1 MDIQGEVIA
10 IGSDHAGYELK
21 NAVIKHLDDIGVK
34 YINLGCLDGSSCD
47 YPVVAREVCA
57 KITDGTVK
65 LAILVCGTGI
75 GISIAANKIKGI
87 RAAVC
92 TDAYTAKYTRMHND
106 ANILCL
112 GGRVTGPG
120 VAEEMVDIFLSTDF
134 EGGRHERRV
143 SLIEN

>member
-92 TDAYTAKYTRMHND
+92 TDAYTAKYTRLHND
-106 ANILCL
+106 SNVLCL

>member
-75 GISIAANKIKGI
+75 GISIAANKINGI

-92 TDAYTAKYTRMHND
+92 TDAYTAKYTRLHND
-106 ANILCL
+106 ANVLCL

>member
-75 GISIAANKIKGI
+75 GISIAANKINGI

-92 TDAYTAKYTRMHND
+92 TDAYTAKYTRLHND
-106 ANILCL
+106 ANVLCL
-112 GGRVTGPG
+112 GGRVTGTG

>member
-92 TDAYTAKYTRMHND
+92 TDAYTAKYTRLHNN
-106 ANILCL
+106 ANVLCL